1 MLDAIA
7 YLILFLPLIAS
18 VSCFLV
24 NFKKSDFLI
33 FISTISVLLVLVI
46 KLSIDFAATGEI
58 KNDAGFGILSIPT
71 EYRLDFLSLFFL
83 VIILL
88 VKILMAFFY
97 RSDLLIT
104 LKNDNRQLF
113 YAAWLINI
121 FGLIGIFM
129 TNNIFNLFIFVE
141 IYCLTFCALMA
152 MSNDLDLSKL
162 SFKYFCNS
170 VLGSILILLAL
181 VWLYISSGSLQI
193 DNIDNLLIMDN
204 SNSIFG
210 LIAIAI
216 LLKFFPINFYLS
228 ILKSREIVAN
238 FLLNF
243 AFVINGTVGFYLLLR
258 FLFPVF
264 GADEFILSAAVWFG
278 CILVFYSNYKMIKST
293 CLKVFTAHFLL
304 ANLGFILITFFVESS
319 FARLLYI
326 SSYILTGL
334 TIFLLANFLENH
346 YKNCHFNSLKN
357 DCDTRKIVIISV
369 IFFIILNFP
378 LTIMFW
384 ANWYLMLAAVGSVGG
399 LLVILPIITTNLAA
413 TYIATSFIL
422 TNSKARL

>member
-33 FISTISVLLVLVI
+33 FISTISVLLALVI
-46 KLSIDFAATGEI
+46 KLSIEFAAKGEI

-97 RSDLLIT
+97 RSDLLKT

-113 YAAWLINI
+113 YATWLINI

-129 TNNIFNLFIFVE
+129 TNNIFNLFIFIE

-170 VLGSILILLAL
+170 VLGSILLLL
-181 VWLYISSGSLQI
+181 SYVWLYISSGSLQV
-193 DNIDNLLIMDN
+193 DNVDNLLILDN

-216 LLKFFPINFYLS
+216 LLKFFPINFYMS
-228 ILKSREIVAN
+228 ILKNREMVAN

-243 AFVINGTVGFYLLLR
+243 AFIINGAVGFYLVLR
-258 FLFPVF
+258 FLLPMF
-264 GADEFILSAAVWFG
+264 GVDEFVLKVASGVG
-278 CILVFYSNYKMIKST
+278 CILVFYGNYKMLKSK
-293 CLKVFTAHFLL
+293 CLKVFAVHFLL
-304 ANLGFILITFFVESS
+304 ASLGFVLITFFVESS

-326 SSYILTGL
+326 SSYIFTGL
-334 TIFLLANFLENH
+334 IMFVLANFLENH
-346 YKNCHFNSLKN
+346 YQNCRFDSLKN
-357 DCDTRKIVIISV
+357 DCDSRKIMVISA

-384 ANWYLMLAAVGSVGG
+384 ANWYLMLAAVGSVSG
-399 LLVILPIITTNLAA
+399 LLVILPVITTNLAA
-413 TYIATSFIL
+413 AYIATSFIL
-422 TNSKARL
+422 TNK

>member
-1 MLDAIA
+1 MPEAIA

-33 FISTISVLLVLVI
+33 FISTIFALLILVI
-46 KLSIDFAATGEI
+46 KFSVDFTVLGEI

-83 VIILL
+83 VIILSAQ
-88 VKILMAFFY
+88 ILIAFFY
-97 RSDLLIT
+97 QSDLLST

-113 YAAWLINI
+113 YATWLLNI
-121 FGLIGIFM
+121 FGSVGIFM
-129 TNNIFNLFIFVE
+129 TNNIFNLFIFIE

-152 MSNDLDLSKL
+152 MSNDLNLSKL

-170 VLGSILILLAL
+170 VLGSILLLLAS

-193 DNIDNLLIMDN
+193 DNIDNLLFLEN

-216 LLKFFPINFYLS
+216 GLKFFPINFYFS
-228 ILKSREIVAN
+228 ILKSREILAN

-243 AFVINGTVGFYLLLR
+243 AFIVNGTVGFYLVLR
-258 FLFPVF
+258 LLFPMF
-264 GADEFILSAAVWFG
+264 GGDEIFLNGAVLAGF
-278 CILVFYSNYKMIKST
+278 ILVFYGNYKMLKSK
-293 CLKVFTAHFLL
+293 CLKFFTGNFLL
-304 ANLGFILITFFVESS
+304 INLGFILVTFFVESS
-319 FARLLYI
+319 LARLLYI
-326 SSYILTGL
+326 SSYIFTGL
-334 TIFLLANFLENH
+334 IMFLLAKLLENN
-346 YKNCHFNSLKN
+346 YQTCHFESLKN
-357 DCDTRKIVIISV
+357 NCDTRKIVIISA

-378 LTIMFW
+378 ITIMFW
-384 ANWYLMLAAVGSVGG
+384 ANWYLVLAAVSSLGG
-399 LLVILPIITTNLAA
+399 LLVILSIITTNLVMS
-413 TYIATSFIL
+413 YMATSLIF
-422 TNSKARL
+422 TNK

>member
-46 KLSIDFAATGEI
+46 NLSIDFSVTGEI

-88 VKILMAFFY
+88 VKILMAVFY
-97 RSDLLIT
+97 RSDLLTT

-141 IYCLTFCALMA
+141 IFCLTFCALMA

-170 VLGSILILLAL
+170 VLGSILLLLAL

-228 ILKSREIVAN
+228 ILKSREMVAN

-243 AFVINGTVGFYLLLR
+243 AFTINGAVGFYLVLR

-264 GADEFILSAAVWFG
+264 VEDKFVLGVAAFVG
-278 CILVFYSNYKMIKST
+278 CILIFYSNYKMLKSK
-293 CLKVFTAHFLL
+293 CLKDFTAHFLL
-304 ANLGFILITFFVESS
+304 ASLGFVFITFFVDSPL
-319 FARLLYI
+319 ARLLYI
-326 SSYILTGL
+326 SSYIFTGL
-334 TIFLLANFLENH
+334 VIFLLANFLENH
-346 YKNCHFNSLKN
+346 YQNCHFNSLRN
-357 DCDTRKIVIISV
+357 NCDFRKIIIILA
-369 IFFIILNFP
+369 IFLIILNFP
-378 LTIMFW
+378 LTAMFW
-384 ANWYLMLAAVGSVGG
+384 ANWHLILAGFSSAAG

-413 TYIATSFIL
+413 IYIMTPYFIL
-422 TNSKARL
+422 TNK